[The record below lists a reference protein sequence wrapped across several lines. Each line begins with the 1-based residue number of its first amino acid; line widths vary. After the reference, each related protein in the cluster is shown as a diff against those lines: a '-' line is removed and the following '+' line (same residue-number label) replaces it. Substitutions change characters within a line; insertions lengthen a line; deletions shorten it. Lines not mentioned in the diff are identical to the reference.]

1 MELVNEPNTCKW
13 EGSRTHRV
21 FLIVDRSNRTSP
33 KPNLISLMKRGCK
46 KRGLRHAHT
55 SLAHTITLETGPN
68 LIDTIELYSFMI
80 LSEHQIS
87 LTKFQHIQPKIHH
100 LPIKTSPNLR
110 NLKKKKRILKEK
122 WKISNRFSI
131 IIKQAR
137 PFIIWLKENY

>member
-13 EGSRTHRV
+13 EGRRTHRV
-21 FLIVDRSNRTSP
+21 FLIVNRSNPTSP
-33 KPNLISLMKRGCK
+33 KPNPISLMTRGCK

-110 NLKKKKRILKEK
+110 NLKKKKNSKRKMKDIQ
-122 WKISNRFSI
+122 SI
-131 IIKQAR
+131 
-137 PFIIWLKENY
+137 FHHN